1 MGDKAGARAR
11 RETYSIGDLA
21 RELELTPR
29 TIRFYEDE
37 GLLRPLRKGQA
48 RIFSRRDRARLML
61 ICRGKRLGFS
71 LADIRRFLELY
82 DVDDNQLEQ
91 MRYCQ
96 RVARDRIAVLEHQR
110 RDIDQTLAEL
120 HEIEEAITAHLTPEA
135 GDATYPT

>member
-1 MGDKAGARAR
+1 MGDKAGAVAR
-11 RETYSIGDLA
+11 RKTYSIGDLV

-37 GLLRPLRKGQA
+37 GLLHPVRKGQA
-48 RIFSRRDRARLML
+48 RIYSRRDRARLKL

-82 DVDDNQLEQ
+82 DVDDHQVEQ
-91 MRYCQ
+91 MRYFK
-96 RVARDRIAVLEHQR
+96 RVARDRITVLEHQR

-120 HEIEEAITAHLTPEA
+120 HEIEDQITGQLTLVTD
-135 GDATYPT
+135 DATYSP